1 MKLTIEINSNAI
13 DKVMYI
19 LSNIPDIKILNKED
33 LSFLEKEIDKGMSSD
48 ISNKSHKEIIE
59 ALK

>member
-1 MKLTIEINSNAI
+1 
-13 DKVMYI
+13 MYI

-59 ALK
+59 ALKIKYG